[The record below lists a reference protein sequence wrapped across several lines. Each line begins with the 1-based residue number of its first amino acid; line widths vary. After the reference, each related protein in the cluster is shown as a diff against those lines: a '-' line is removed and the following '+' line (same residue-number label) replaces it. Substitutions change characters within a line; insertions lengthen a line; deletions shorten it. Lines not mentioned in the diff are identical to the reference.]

1 MDNDNKA
8 GWVPVTE
15 RLPDEGVAVVVY
27 SPNNCDGEFH
37 VCEWCVERKPYGKPF
52 EYFSRE
58 DYKCIWCVTHWMPLP
73 APPSDGKWPS
83 DPKCPER

>member
-1 MDNDNKA
+1 MSDEEERERLR
-8 GWVPVTE
+8 WVPVTE
-15 RLPDEGVAVVVY
+15 RLPDEGVSVVVY

-58 DYKCIWCVTHWMPLP
+58 DYKCIWGVTHWMPLP
-73 APPSDGKWPS
+73 EIPVAIKT
-83 DPKCPER
+83 